1 MAHRKFSLPA
11 LAGLLLATLALPAAA
26 ANIYKY
32 LDENG
37 GTVFNSYIPA
47 EYVSKGY
54 TILNAQGQVIQV
66 VPRAATP
73 EEIAAQAASKAAEEQ
88 ALADRLVQQENDKLL
103 TMLYRA
109 PDEIERKRDY
119 TLDQMK
125 TQQDLARL
133 GLTKASAE
141 VARVQAIIDTAKK
154 EGREPSADAVK
165 KIEDAKTEESVLQA
179 QINKMET
186 DKAKVIADASRD
198 IMRLREIMGL
208 PPIPL
213 EQTLPAPVSAAA
225 IDKSASAEQ
234 PAAQ

>member
-11 LAGLLLATLALPAAA
+11 LAGLVLATLALPAVA
-26 ANIYKY
+26 ANIYKD
-32 LDENG
+32 LNENG

-73 EEIAAQAASKAAEEQ
+73 EEIAAQAANKAAEEQ

-103 TMLYRA
+103 TRLYRA

>member
-11 LAGLLLATLALPAAA
+11 LAGLLLATLALPAVA

-37 GTVFNSYIPA
+37 RTVFNSYIPA

-103 TMLYRA
+103 TRLYRA

-125 TQQDLARL
+125 TQQDLARM
-133 GLTKASAE
+133 GLTKAGAE
-141 VARVQAIIDTAKK
+141 VARVQAIIDTAKN

-225 IDKSASAEQ
+225 TDESASAEQ

>member
-73 EEIAAQAASKAAEEQ
+73 EEIAAQAANKAAEEQ

-103 TMLYRA
+103 TRLYRA

-165 KIEDAKTEESVLQA
+165 KIEDGKTEESVLQA

-213 EQTLPAPVSAAA
+213 EQTLPAPVSAATT
-225 IDKSASAEQ
+225 DESASAEQ

>member
-11 LAGLLLATLALPAAA
+11 LAGLLLATLALPAVA

-73 EEIAAQAASKAAEEQ
+73 EEITAQAASKAAEEQ

-103 TMLYRA
+103 TRLYRA

-125 TQQDLARL
+125 TQQDLARM
-133 GLTKASAE
+133 GLTKAGAE

-165 KIEDAKTEESVLQA
+165 KIEDGKTEESVLQA

-225 IDKSASAEQ
+225 TDESASAEQ

>member
-73 EEIAAQAASKAAEEQ
+73 EEIAAQAANKAAEEQ

-103 TMLYRA
+103 TRLYRA

-198 IMRLREIMGL
+198 ILRLREIMGL

>member
-11 LAGLLLATLALPAAA
+11 LAGLLLATLALPAVA

-73 EEIAAQAASKAAEEQ
+73 EEIAAQAANKAAEEQ

-103 TMLYRA
+103 TRLYRA

-225 IDKSASAEQ
+225 TDESASAEQ

>member
-1 MAHRKFSLPA
+1 M
-11 LAGLLLATLALPAAA
+11 
-26 ANIYKY
+26 
-32 LDENG
+32 
-37 GTVFNSYIPA
+37 
-47 EYVSKGY
+47 SKGY

-73 EEIAAQAASKAAEEQ
+73 EEIAAQAANKAAEEQ

-103 TMLYRA
+103 TRLYRA

-225 IDKSASAEQ
+225 TDESASAEQ
-234 PAAQ
+234 PAA

>member
-11 LAGLLLATLALPAAA
+11 LAGLLLATLALPAVA

-54 TILNAQGQVIQV
+54 TILNSQGQVIQV

-73 EEIAAQAASKAAEEQ
+73 EEIAAQAANKAAEEQ

-103 TMLYRA
+103 TRLYRA

-165 KIEDAKTEESVLQA
+165 KIEDGKTEESVLQA

-225 IDKSASAEQ
+225 TDESASAEQ
-234 PAAQ
+234 TAAQ

>member
-1 MAHRKFSLPA
+1 MAHRKFALPA
-11 LAGLLLATLALPAAA
+11 LAGLLLATLALPAGA
-26 ANIYKY
+26 ANIYRY

-73 EEIAAQAASKAAEEQ
+73 EEIAAQAANKAAEEQ

-103 TMLYRA
+103 TRLYRA

-198 IMRLREIMGL
+198 ILRLREIMGL

>member
-11 LAGLLLATLALPAAA
+11 LAGLLLATLALPAVA

-73 EEIAAQAASKAAEEQ
+73 EEIAAQAANKAAEEQ

-103 TMLYRA
+103 TRLYRA

-165 KIEDAKTEESVLQA
+165 KIEDGKTEESVLQA

-225 IDKSASAEQ
+225 TDESASAEQ

>member
-11 LAGLLLATLALPAAA
+11 LAGLLLATLALPAVA

-73 EEIAAQAASKAAEEQ
+73 EEIAAQAANKAAEEQ

-103 TMLYRA
+103 TRLYRA

-125 TQQDLARL
+125 TQQDLARM
-133 GLTKASAE
+133 GLTKAGAE
-141 VARVQAIIDTAKK
+141 VARVQAIIDTAKN

-213 EQTLPAPVSAAA
+213 EQTLPAPVSAATT
-225 IDKSASAEQ
+225 DESASAEQ

>member
-11 LAGLLLATLALPAAA
+11 LAGLLLATLALPAVA

-103 TMLYRA
+103 TRLYRA

-165 KIEDAKTEESVLQA
+165 KIEDGKTEESVLQA

-225 IDKSASAEQ
+225 TDESASAEQ

>member
-11 LAGLLLATLALPAAA
+11 LAGLLLATLALPAVA

-73 EEIAAQAASKAAEEQ
+73 EEITAQAASKAAEEQ

-103 TMLYRA
+103 TRLYS
-109 PDEIERKRDY
+109 
-119 TLDQMK
+119 T
-125 TQQDLARL
+125 
-133 GLTKASAE
+133 
-141 VARVQAIIDTAKK
+141 
-154 EGREPSADAVK
+154 
-165 KIEDAKTEESVLQA
+165 
-179 QINKMET
+179 
-186 DKAKVIADASRD
+186 
-198 IMRLREIMGL
+198 
-208 PPIPL
+208 
-213 EQTLPAPVSAAA
+213 
-225 IDKSASAEQ
+225 
-234 PAAQ
+234 

>member
-73 EEIAAQAASKAAEEQ
+73 EEIAAQAANKAAEEQ

-103 TMLYRA
+103 TRLYRA

-125 TQQDLARL
+125 TQQDLARM
-133 GLTKASAE
+133 GLTKAGAE

-198 IMRLREIMGL
+198 IMRLREIVGL

>member
-11 LAGLLLATLALPAAA
+11 LAGLVLATLALPAVA

-32 LDENG
+32 LNENG

-73 EEIAAQAASKAAEEQ
+73 EEIAAQAANKAAEEQ

-103 TMLYRA
+103 TRLYRA

-234 PAAQ
+234 PADQ

>member
-11 LAGLLLATLALPAAA
+11 LAGLLLATLALPAVA

-37 GTVFNSYIPA
+37 RTVFNSYIPA

-73 EEIAAQAASKAAEEQ
+73 EEITAQAASKAAEEQ

-103 TMLYRA
+103 TRLYRA

-225 IDKSASAEQ
+225 TDESASAEQ

>member
-73 EEIAAQAASKAAEEQ
+73 EEIAAQAANKAAEEQ

-103 TMLYRA
+103 TRLYRA
-109 PDEIERKRDY
+109 PDEIEHKRDY

-225 IDKSASAEQ
+225 TDKSASAEQ

>member
-73 EEIAAQAASKAAEEQ
+73 EEIAAQAANKAAEEQ

-103 TMLYRA
+103 TRLYRA

-125 TQQDLARL
+125 TQQDLARM
-133 GLTKASAE
+133 GLTKAGAE

-198 IMRLREIMGL
+198 ILRLREIMGL

>member
-11 LAGLLLATLALPAAA
+11 LAGLLLATLALPAVA

-37 GTVFNSYIPA
+37 RTVFNSYIPA

-73 EEIAAQAASKAAEEQ
+73 EEIAAQAANKAAEEQ

-103 TMLYRA
+103 TRLYRA

-225 IDKSASAEQ
+225 TDESASAEQ

>member
-1 MAHRKFSLPA
+1 MAHRKFALPA

-73 EEIAAQAASKAAEEQ
+73 EEIAAQAANKAAEEQ

-103 TMLYRA
+103 TRLYRA

>member
-1 MAHRKFSLPA
+1 MAHRKFALPA

-73 EEIAAQAASKAAEEQ
+73 EEIAAQAANKAAEEQ

-103 TMLYRA
+103 TRLYRA

-234 PAAQ
+234 PADQ

>member
-73 EEIAAQAASKAAEEQ
+73 EEIAAQAANKAAEEQ

-103 TMLYRA
+103 TRLYRA

-125 TQQDLARL
+125 TQQDLARM
-133 GLTKASAE
+133 GLTKAGAE
-141 VARVQAIIDTAKK
+141 VARVQAIIDTAKN

>member
-11 LAGLLLATLALPAAA
+11 LAGLVLATLALPAAA

-103 TMLYRA
+103 TRLYRA

-225 IDKSASAEQ
+225 TDKSASAEQ

>member
-1 MAHRKFSLPA
+1 MQNSYGDLVDAA
-11 LAGLLLATLALPAAA
+11 LYLATGASATPEQKAAA
-26 ANIYKY
+26 MDAYSPAY
-32 LDENG
+32 LD
-37 GTVFNSYIPA
+37 
-47 EYVSKGY
+47 
-54 TILNAQGQVIQV
+54 
-66 VPRAATP
+66 TP
-73 EEIAAQAASKAAEEQ
+73 EEIAAQAANKAAEEQ

-103 TMLYRA
+103 TRLYRA

-225 IDKSASAEQ
+225 TDESASAEQ

>member
-73 EEIAAQAASKAAEEQ
+73 EEIAAQAANKAAEEQ

-103 TMLYRA
+103 TRLYRA

-234 PAAQ
+234 PADQ

>member
-73 EEIAAQAASKAAEEQ
+73 EEIAAQAANKAAEEQ

-103 TMLYRA
+103 TRLYRA

-213 EQTLPAPVSAAA
+213 EQTLPAPVSAATT
-225 IDKSASAEQ
+225 DESASAEQ

>member
-1 MAHRKFSLPA
+1 MAHRKFALPA

-73 EEIAAQAASKAAEEQ
+73 EEIAAQAANKAAEEQ

-103 TMLYRA
+103 TRLYRA

-125 TQQDLARL
+125 TQQDLARM
-133 GLTKASAE
+133 GLTKAGAE

-198 IMRLREIMGL
+198 ILRLREIMGL